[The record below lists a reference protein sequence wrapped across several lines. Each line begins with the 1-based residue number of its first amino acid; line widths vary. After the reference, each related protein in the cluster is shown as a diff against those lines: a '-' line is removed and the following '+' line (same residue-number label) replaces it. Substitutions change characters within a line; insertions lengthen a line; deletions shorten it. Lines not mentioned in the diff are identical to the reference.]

1 MEGLKMFSKLF
12 KKIDGLMQNLTLIT
26 IYLIFLY
33 FMAQVLRYMLIL

>member
-1 MEGLKMFSKLF
+1 MFTRLF

>member
-1 MEGLKMFSKLF
+1 MFTRLF
-12 KKIDGLMQNLTLIT
+12 KKIEGLMQNLTLIT

>member
-1 MEGLKMFSKLF
+1 MFSKLF
-12 KKIDGLMQNLTLIT
+12 KKIEGLMQNLTLIT

>member
-1 MEGLKMFSKLF
+1 MFTRLF
-12 KKIDGLMQNLTLIT
+12 KKIDNLMQNLTLIT